1 MVNDDNQDFSS
12 FDFESLFEEVNHIFS
27 FSERRETEVL
37 RFFGQDSVIATGV
50 NAKYQ
55 EPPVNTLFQEEQIK
69 ALCIKHRLR
78 FLPSQLFC
86 GEIPYEVIA
95 CIKRFE
101 NKHSASHLN
110 FFILAPSSF
119 FLLKNVY
126 ASPLLFVQ
134 KKDGSFKLL
143 CQWGDKLPWFVPI
156 VRYPMRDYKSM
167 IVSAIVFG
175 FCMAVWA
182 GIAGWMN
189 YPNVLKSILVKV
201 PIMIVSAGLFSTVG
215 LIYGLL
221 TKTDFSSDNWQ
232 NKFF

>member
-1 MVNDDNQDFSS
+1 MANDENQDFAPSE
-12 FDFESLFEEVNHIFS
+12 FDSLFEEVNHILS
-27 FSERRETEVL
+27 FNERRETEVL
-37 RFFGQDSVIATGV
+37 RFFGHNSVIASGV

-55 EPPVNTLFQEEQIK
+55 EPPVNTVFKEDQIK
-69 ALCIKHRLR
+69 SLCIKHRLR
-78 FLPSQLFC
+78 FLSSHLYC

-95 CIKRFE
+95 CIKAFE
-101 NKHSASHLN
+101 HKYSESELN

-143 CQWGDKLPWFVPI
+143 SQWGDKLPWYVPI

-167 IVSAIVFG
+167 IVSSLIFG
-175 FCMAVWA
+175 LSMAMWA
-182 GIAGWMN
+182 GLAGWMN
-189 YPNVLKSILVKV
+189 YPNVLKSVIVKIPIL
-201 PIMIVSAGLFSTVG
+201 IVSAGTFSTVG